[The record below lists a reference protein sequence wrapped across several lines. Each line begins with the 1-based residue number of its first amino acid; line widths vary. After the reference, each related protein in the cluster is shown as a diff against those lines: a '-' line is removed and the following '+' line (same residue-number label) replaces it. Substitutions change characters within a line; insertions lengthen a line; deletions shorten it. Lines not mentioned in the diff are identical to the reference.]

1 MAQQINLLT
10 PILLK
15 PRRHFTA
22 VAMLQALGLILVGSL
37 ALAAWIGSR
46 AEQRRA
52 DFIHRTA
59 ALKTQQEALTRTLAT
74 LPGASDLKATEAQ
87 IALLK
92 QQQQSQSALL
102 QSLTHGQRPA
112 GERHSDLL
120 ALLAGS
126 VPATVWLQ
134 GLRWQAGQL
143 ELSGGT
149 LDPSALRGWVSRL
162 QTQALL
168 HRIALAEVRLE
179 LVSTGGGAGD
189 GGLAGRL
196 QLPAGAGAS
205 GQPVWAFQVR
215 GAAPVVPIA
224 GVTPAASAAL
234 TAAGTPVQVATMPS
248 GGQP

>member
-22 VAMLQALGLILVGSL
+22 VAMLQALGLILIGSL

-46 AEQRRA
+46 ADQRRA
-52 DFIHRTA
+52 EFISRSA
-59 ALKTQQEALTRTLAT
+59 AQKSQQEALTRTLAA

-120 ALLAGS
+120 ALLASS

-168 HRIALAEVRLE
+168 QRVVLAEVKLE
-179 LVSTGGGAGD
+179 LVSAGSAGAD
-189 GGLAGRL
+189 AGLAGRL
-196 QLPAGAGAS
+196 QLPAGAAAA

-215 GAAPVVPIA
+215 GVAPVLPL
-224 GVTPAASAAL
+224 TPAASAAL
-234 TAAGTPVQVATMPS
+234 AAAAPVQVATMQS